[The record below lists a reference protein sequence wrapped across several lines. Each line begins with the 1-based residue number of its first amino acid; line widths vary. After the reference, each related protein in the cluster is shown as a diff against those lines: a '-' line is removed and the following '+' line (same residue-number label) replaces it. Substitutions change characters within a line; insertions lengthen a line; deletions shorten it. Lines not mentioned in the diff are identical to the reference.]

1 MDSPIFSLEHLDLSE
16 NHLHVIHPYVL
27 SGFPS
32 LKSLN
37 LSNNGLHTVAATAI
51 SLPALEA
58 LGKFKYLPNHTLPSL
73 KAKKMIIIGSN
84 LNSGR
89 TISHFPYWPIPIFAD
104 IFDFLIGRY

>member
-37 LSNNGLHTVAATAI
+37 LSNNGLHTVAVTAI

-58 LGKFKYLPNHTLPSL
+58 LGKFK
-73 KAKKMIIIGSN
+73 
-84 LNSGR
+84 
-89 TISHFPYWPIPIFAD
+89 IPA
-104 IFDFLIGRY
+104 YT

>member
-1 MDSPIFSLEHLDLSE
+1 MDSPIFSLEHLDLSG

-51 SLPALEA
+51 SLPALES
-58 LGKFKYLPNHTLPSL
+58 LGKYQ
-73 KAKKMIIIGSN
+73 GY
-84 LNSGR
+84 
-89 TISHFPYWPIPIFAD
+89 TI
-104 IFDFLIGRY
+104 

>member
-1 MDSPIFSLEHLDLSE
+1 MDSPIFSLEHLDLSG

-51 SLPALEA
+51 SLPALES
-58 LGKFKYLPNHTLPSL
+58 LGKYIRVIYDMEQEKLF
-73 KAKKMIIIGSN
+73 
-84 LNSGR
+84 
-89 TISHFPYWPIPIFAD
+89 
-104 IFDFLIGRY
+104 

>member
-1 MDSPIFSLEHLDLSE
+1 MDSPIFSLEHLDLSG

-37 LSNNGLHTVAATAI
+37 LSNNGLHTVAVTAI

-58 LGKFKYLPNHTLPSL
+58 LGKFKIPAYALHTAVGE
-73 KAKKMIIIGSN
+73 KI
-84 LNSGR
+84 
-89 TISHFPYWPIPIFAD
+89 
-104 IFDFLIGRY
+104 

>member
-58 LGKFKYLPNHTLPSL
+58 LGKFK
-73 KAKKMIIIGSN
+73 
-84 LNSGR
+84 
-89 TISHFPYWPIPIFAD
+89 ISAY
-104 IFDFLIGRY
+104 YT